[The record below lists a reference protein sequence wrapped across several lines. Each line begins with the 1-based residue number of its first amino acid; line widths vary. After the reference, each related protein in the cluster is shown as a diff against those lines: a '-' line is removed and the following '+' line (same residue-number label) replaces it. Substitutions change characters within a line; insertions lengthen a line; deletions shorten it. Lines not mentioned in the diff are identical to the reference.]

1 MPKSIPAEVEIV
13 NGIKLKVVEKVLPDN
28 HLGFWDPITK
38 EIYINSKQSVYS
50 KWETLFHEV
59 LHAID
64 DELILAG
71 KKKIAFSERSIE
83 FSASA
88 LLGFLVLNDL
98 TTLISKKSIENLDIL
113 FIDNPDRDF
122 PIDGRK

>member
-1 MPKSIPAEVEIV
+1 MAKSIPTEIEIV
-13 NGIKLKVVEKVLPDN
+13 NGIKLKVVEKVLPTT
-28 HLGFWDPITK
+28 HLGFWDPDTK
-38 EIYINSKQSVYS
+38 SIYINATQSDYS

-83 FSASA
+83 FAASA
-88 LLGFLVLNDL
+88 LLGFMVLNNLTDL
-98 TTLISKKSIENLDIL
+98 VSKKNLKDVLFIENTT
-113 FIDNPDRDF
+113 RDF
-122 PIDGRK
+122 TSDDIK